1 MSRLTSAMKILIGL
15 GGNLGDP
22 PGAFTA
28 ALEALGRRAVVAA
41 VSALYRSEPVGPPQ
55 PRYWNQ
61 VVRLE
66 VEVPLLGL
74 LEACQQL
81 EAEAGRDR
89 AREQRWGPRP
99 LDLDLLMAPGLV
111 CRGRRL
117 TLPHPRLHR
126 RAFALVPAAEV
137 APDWVHPLLH
147 RTLADLA
154 RDIDTTGLVR
164 GSQVRRFEG

>member
-1 MSRLTSAMKILIGL
+1 MEILIGL

-22 PGAFTA
+22 PTAFRA
-28 ALEALGRRAVVAA
+28 ALEALGRRAGVVA

-55 PRYWNQ
+55 PRYSNQ

-66 VEVPLLGL
+66 VDGPLVGVLDTCQR
-74 LEACQQL
+74 LES
-81 EAEAGRDR
+81 EAGRDR
-89 AREQRWGPRP
+89 TREQRWGPRP

-111 CRGRRL
+111 CRGPRL
-117 TLPHPRLHR
+117 TLPHPRLHE
-126 RAFALVPAAEV
+126 RAFALVPAAEI
-137 APDWVHPLLH
+137 APEWVHPLLH

-164 GSQVRRFEG
+164 GSKV